1 MSDERRDTPVSGD
14 VIESGSAGGY
24 GSPNV
29 RVYGW
34 EWSEVP
40 GTRRGKSRLPWFGI
54 FLVVF
59 GALLLLRQLFPS
71 LETAGSLLFL
81 AAGIAFLV
89 SWLVNRG
96 MGSLYLGAIIT
107 ALAAPELL
115 AAANIVEGPGVGTA
129 CLGLAFLFIAI
140 VRATSGAG
148 WGWQAALGGIL
159 FAIGLSSL
167 ALPNL
172 SDLIWPIILVVLGG
186 LLLVRAGTA
195 RA

>member
-1 MSDERRDTPVSGD
+1 MTERRDEPVTGD
-14 VIESGSAGGY
+14 VIESGD
-24 GSPNV
+24 V
-29 RVYGW
+29 RMYGW

-40 GTRRGKSRLPWFGI
+40 GAPSRSRLPWFGI

-59 GALLLLRQLFPS
+59 GALLLLRQLLPS

-81 AAGIAFLV
+81 AIGIAFLV

-115 AAANIVEGPGVGTA
+115 AAAGVIDGPGVGTA
-129 CLGLAFLFIAI
+129 CLGVAFLFIAA
-140 VRATSGAG
+140 VRAASGAG
-148 WGWQAALGGIL
+148 WGWQAALGAIL
-159 FAIGLSSL
+159 FAIGASNL
-167 ALPNL
+167 AVPGL

-186 LLLVRAGTA
+186 ILLIRAGSTR

>member
-1 MSDERRDTPVSGD
+1 MTERRDQPVTGE
-14 VIESGSAGGY
+14 VIESGD
-24 GSPNV
+24 V
-29 RVYGW
+29 RMRGW

-40 GTRRGKSRLPWFGI
+40 GAPSRSRLPWFGI

-81 AAGIAFLV
+81 AIGIAFLV
-89 SWLVNRG
+89 SWLINRG

-115 AAANIVEGPGVGTA
+115 AAAGVIDGPGVGTA
-129 CLGLAFLFIAI
+129 CLGVAFLFIAA
-140 VRATSGAG
+140 VRAASGAG
-148 WGWQAALGGIL
+148 WGWQAALGAIL
-159 FAIGLSSL
+159 FAIGASNL
-167 ALPNL
+167 AVPGL
-172 SDLIWPIILVVLGG
+172 SDLIWPVILVVLGG
-186 LLLVRAGTA
+186 ILLIRAGSTR

>member
-1 MSDERRDTPVSGD
+1 MEDRRDVAVSGD
-14 VIESGSAGGY
+14 VIEDGR
-24 GSPNV
+24 V
-29 RVYGW
+29 RAYSW

-40 GTRRGKSRLPWFGI
+40 GTRPGRSRLPWFGI

-59 GALLLLRQLFPS
+59 GALLLLRQFYPS

-115 AAANIVEGPGVGTA
+115 AAAGVVEGPGVGTA
-129 CLGLAFLFIAI
+129 CLGLAFLFIAA
-140 VRATSGAG
+140 VRAASGGG
-148 WGWQAALGGIL
+148 WGWQAGLGIIL
-159 FAIGLSSL
+159 FAIGASSI
-167 ALPNL
+167 AIPGM
-172 SDLIWPIILVVLGG
+172 SDLVWPVVIIVLGG
-186 LLLVRAGTA
+186 LLLIRASAA